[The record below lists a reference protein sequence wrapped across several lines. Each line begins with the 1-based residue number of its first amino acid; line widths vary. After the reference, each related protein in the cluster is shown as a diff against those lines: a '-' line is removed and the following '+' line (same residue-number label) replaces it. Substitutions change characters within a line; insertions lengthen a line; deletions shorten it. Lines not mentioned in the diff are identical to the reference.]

1 LIDRTPFHGK
11 RGPDGRPS
19 GIWGIPGC
27 GSGGPG
33 LAAAVASNSPAGHH
47 AGFQRQNL
55 TDDQTASG
63 ETSTHLPATDALLRA
78 GIQLQTVNAVVRN
91 LRLQRICIESDR

>member
-1 LIDRTPFHGK
+1 LIGRTLFHGK

-19 GIWGIPGC
+19 GVWGIPGC

-91 LRLQRICIESDR
+91 LRLQRIYIESDR